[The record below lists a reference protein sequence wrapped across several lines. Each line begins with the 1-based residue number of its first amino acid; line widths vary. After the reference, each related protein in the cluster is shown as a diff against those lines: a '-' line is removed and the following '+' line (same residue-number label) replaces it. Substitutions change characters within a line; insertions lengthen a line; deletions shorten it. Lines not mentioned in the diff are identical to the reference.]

1 MDGVYLE
8 AYYEEGGMCF
18 VGYWDSEGADDEY
31 DYSGA
36 TSEDVRNMVP
46 EYLVDYY
53 ALDERLA
60 DYEAEE
66 MEEEEVAE

>member
-1 MDGVYLE
+1 
-8 AYYEEGGMCF
+8 
-18 VGYWDSEGADDEY
+18 
-31 DYSGA
+31 
-36 TSEDVRNMVP
+36 MVP

-66 MEEEEVAE
+66 MEEEEVAQ